1 MTALSII
8 LICVAFVLVTG
19 MFRSRPGVAVAD
31 TALLVILLG
40 IIGIADLLLGRFVDT
55 GGIAWTV
62 AALLA
67 FGFALDALY
76 GLMAPDRQRRRDQKL
91 RSMLQ
96 RRRRA

>member
-8 LICVAFVLVTG
+8 LVCVAFVLIAG
-19 MFRSRPGVAVAD
+19 SFRRRPGIAVAD

-40 IIGIADLLLGRFVDT
+40 MIGIAELVLRQFVDT
-55 GGIAWTV
+55 GGIGWTL

-67 FGFALDALY
+67 AGFALDALY
-76 GLMAPDRQRRRDQKL
+76 GLLAPERQRRRDQRL
-91 RSMLQ
+91 SALL